1 MSLSMLTQKQK
12 IYLGV
17 AIVAVICIIFYYIFE
32 NNSEYNYDEL
42 EEIGEKTENISQ
54 SNIETEKEEI
64 VLHITGAVKQEGIVR
79 IEEGARIIDV
89 VEAAGGLQEN
99 ADLKNV
105 NLAYVVEDGQK
116 IYIPYISEED
126 IGVAEEI
133 PFVTTNAGEN
143 TIIDEGTTSN
153 TGSNLKVNINKA
165 TQADLQLLPGIG
177 ESTAAK
183 IIEHREK
190 NGKFSSIEEIK
201 NVSGIG
207 DAKYENIKDYISI

>member
-1 MSLSMLTQKQK
+1 MSISMLTQKQK

-17 AIVAVICIIFYYIFE
+17 AIVSIICIIFYYIFA
-32 NNSEYNYDEL
+32 NNNDYNYDEL
-42 EEIGEKTENISQ
+42 EEIGEQTESIFQ
-54 SNIETEKEEI
+54 SSTETEKTKI

-79 IEEGARIIDV
+79 IEEGARIVDV
-89 VEAAGGLQEN
+89 VEAAGGLKEN

-105 NLAYVVEDGQK
+105 NLAYIVEDGQK
-116 IYIPYISEED
+116 IFIPYTSEED
-126 IGVAEEI
+126 VDVTEET
-133 PFVTTNAGEN
+133 PFVTMDAGKD
-143 TIIDEGTTSN
+143 IITDTEANQSN
-153 TGSNLKVNINKA
+153 SSNLKVNINKA
-165 TQADLQLLPGIG
+165 TQADLQLLPGVG

-190 NGKFSSIEEIK
+190 NGKFNSIEEIK

>member
-17 AIVAVICIIFYYIFE
+17 AIIAVICIIFYYIFA
-32 NNSEYNYDEL
+32 NNNEYNYDEL
-42 EEIGEKTENISQ
+42 DEIEEKTENLIQ
-54 SNIETEKEEI
+54 NTVETEKTKI

-105 NLAYVVEDGQK
+105 NLAYIVEDGQK
-116 IYIPYISEED
+116 IYIPYISEGD
-126 IGVAEEI
+126 SDVTEEI
-133 PFVTTNAGEN
+133 PFVSIGAGEN
-143 TIIDEGTTSN
+143 IITDVDTS
-153 TGSNLKVNINKA
+153 SNLKVNINKA

-190 NGKFSSIEEIK
+190 NGKFNSTEDIK